1 MKHISIIIKMTMS
14 PEIHYDVFFETS
26 TAASSSDLELIPQKD
41 NSLQLSISLA
51 IEQLLSENRKQKY
64 YTSKIREQSK
74 MIFSS
79 STIPKISILEYLN
92 RIVNYTKIEDSTL
105 ITSIIYLDSVTQNG
119 IYLTDYNI
127 HTLLLICILIA
138 IKMNEDDIYT
148 NDYYAEVAGISLKKL
163 NKIEHEFLNMNKFK
177 LFVDKDIFEQ
187 YQRYLSN
194 FYLNTKIYG

>member
-1 MKHISIIIKMTMS
+1 MTMS
-14 PEIHYDVFFETS
+14 PQMNYDILFDSPT
-26 TAASSSDLELIPQKD
+26 TSSSDIETIPQKD

-64 YTSKIREQSK
+64 YASKIREQSK

-79 STIPKISILEYLN
+79 NSIPKISSLEYLN

-105 ITSIIYLDSVTQNG
+105 ITAIIYLDLVGQNE

-138 IKMNEDDIYT
+138 IKMNEDSIYT
-148 NDYYAEVAGISLKKL
+148 NDYYAQVAGISLKKL

>member
-1 MKHISIIIKMTMS
+1 MTMS

-163 NKIEHEFLNMNKFK
+163 NKIEHEFLSMNKFK
-177 LFVDKDIFEQ
+177 LFVDKNIFEQ

>member
-1 MKHISIIIKMTMS
+1 MTMS

-138 IKMNEDDIYT
+138 IKMNEDSIYT
-148 NDYYAEVAGISLKKL
+148 NDYYAQVAGISLKKL

-177 LFVDKDIFEQ
+177 LFVDKDLFDK
-187 YQRYLSN
+187 YQQYLSN
-194 FYLNTKIYG
+194 FYLNTKMYG

>member
-1 MKHISIIIKMTMS
+1 MS

>member
-1 MKHISIIIKMTMS
+1 MTMS
-14 PEIHYDVFFETS
+14 PQMNYDILFDSPT
-26 TAASSSDLELIPQKD
+26 TSSSDIETIPQKD

-64 YTSKIREQSK
+64 YASKIREQSK

-79 STIPKISILEYLN
+79 NSIPKISILEYLN

-105 ITSIIYLDSVTQNG
+105 ITAIIYLDLVGQNE

-138 IKMNEDDIYT
+138 IKMNEDSIYS
-148 NDYYAEVAGISLKKL
+148 NDYYAQVAGISLKKL

-177 LFVDKDIFEQ
+177 LFVDKDLFDK
-187 YQRYLSN
+187 YQQYLSN
-194 FYLNTKIYG
+194 FYLNTKMYG

>member
-1 MKHISIIIKMTMS
+1 MPMS
-14 PEIHYDVFFETS
+14 PQMNYDILFDSPT
-26 TAASSSDLELIPQKD
+26 TSSSDIETIPQKD

-64 YTSKIREQSK
+64 YASKIREQSK

-79 STIPKISILEYLN
+79 NSIPKISILEYLN

-105 ITSIIYLDSVTQNG
+105 ITAIIYLDLVGQNE

-138 IKMNEDDIYT
+138 IKMNEDSIYT
-148 NDYYAEVAGISLKKL
+148 NDYYAQVAGISLKKL

-177 LFVDKDIFEQ
+177 LFVDKDLFDK
-187 YQRYLSN
+187 YQQYLSN

>member
-1 MKHISIIIKMTMS
+1 MTMS
-14 PEIHYDVFFETS
+14 PQMNYDILFDSPT
-26 TAASSSDLELIPQKD
+26 TSSSDIETIPQKD

-79 STIPKISILEYLN
+79 NSIPKISILEYLN

-105 ITSIIYLDSVTQNG
+105 ITAIIYLDLVGQNE

-138 IKMNEDDIYT
+138 IKMNEDSIYT
-148 NDYYAEVAGISLKKL
+148 NDYYAQVAGISLKKL

-177 LFVDKDIFEQ
+177 LFVDKDLFDK
-187 YQRYLSN
+187 YQQYLSN
-194 FYLNTKIYG
+194 FYLNTKMYG

>member
-1 MKHISIIIKMTMS
+1 MS
-14 PEIHYDVFFETS
+14 PQTNYDILFDSPT
-26 TAASSSDLELIPQKD
+26 TSSSDIETIPQKD

-64 YTSKIREQSK
+64 YASKIREQSK

-79 STIPKISILEYLN
+79 NSIPKISILEYLN

-105 ITSIIYLDSVTQNG
+105 ITAIIYLDLVGQNE

-138 IKMNEDDIYT
+138 IKMNEDSIYT
-148 NDYYAEVAGISLKKL
+148 NDYYAQVAGISLKKL

-177 LFVDKDIFEQ
+177 LFVDKDLFDK
-187 YQRYLSN
+187 YQQYLSN
-194 FYLNTKIYG
+194 FYLNTKMYG

>member
-1 MKHISIIIKMTMS
+1 MTMS
-14 PEIHYDVFFETS
+14 PQMNYDILFDSPT
-26 TAASSSDLELIPQKD
+26 TSSSDIETIPQKD

-64 YTSKIREQSK
+64 YASKIREQSK

-79 STIPKISILEYLN
+79 NSIPKISILEYLN

-105 ITSIIYLDSVTQNG
+105 ITAIIYLDWVGQNE

-138 IKMNEDDIYT
+138 IKMNEDSIYT
-148 NDYYAEVAGISLKKL
+148 NDYYAQVAGISLKKL

-177 LFVDKDIFEQ
+177 LFVDKDLFDK
-187 YQRYLSN
+187 YQQYLSN
-194 FYLNTKIYG
+194 FYLNTKMYG

>member
-1 MKHISIIIKMTMS
+1 MTMS

-51 IEQLLSENRKQKY
+51 IEQLLTENRKQKY

-138 IKMNEDDIYT
+138 IKMNEDNIYT

>member
-1 MKHISIIIKMTMS
+1 MTMS
-14 PEIHYDVFFETS
+14 PQMNYDILFDSPT
-26 TAASSSDLELIPQKD
+26 TSSSDIETIPQKD

-64 YTSKIREQSK
+64 YASKIREQSK

-79 STIPKISILEYLN
+79 NSIPKISILEYLN

-105 ITSIIYLDSVTQNG
+105 ITAIIYLDLVGQNE

-138 IKMNEDDIYT
+138 IKMNEDSIYT
-148 NDYYAEVAGISLKKL
+148 NDYYAQVAGISVKKL

-177 LFVDKDIFEQ
+177 LFVDKDLFDK
-187 YQRYLSN
+187 YQQYLSN
-194 FYLNTKIYG
+194 FYLNTKMYG

>member
-1 MKHISIIIKMTMS
+1 MTMS
-14 PEIHYDVFFETS
+14 PEMNYDLLFDSPT
-26 TAASSSDLELIPQKD
+26 TSSSDIETIPQKD

-51 IEQLLSENRKQKY
+51 IEQLLSENRKQKF

-79 STIPKISILEYLN
+79 NSIPKISILEYLN
-92 RIVNYTKIEDSTL
+92 RIVNYTKIENSTL
-105 ITSIIYLDSVTQNG
+105 ITAIIYLDLVGQNE

-127 HTLLLICILIA
+127 HILLLICILIA
-138 IKMNEDDIYT
+138 IKMNEDSIYT
-148 NDYYAEVAGISLKKL
+148 NDYYAQVAGISLKKL

-177 LFVDKDIFEQ
+177 LFVDKDLFDK
-187 YQRYLSN
+187 YQQYLSN

>member
-1 MKHISIIIKMTMS
+1 MTMS

-138 IKMNEDDIYT
+138 IKMNEDNIYT

>member
-1 MKHISIIIKMTMS
+1 MTMS
-14 PEIHYDVFFETS
+14 PQMNYDILFDSPT
-26 TAASSSDLELIPQKD
+26 TSSSDIETIPQKD
-41 NSLQLSISLA
+41 NSLQLSVSLA

-64 YTSKIREQSK
+64 YASKIREQSK

-79 STIPKISILEYLN
+79 NSIPKISILEYLN

-105 ITSIIYLDSVTQNG
+105 ITAIIYLDLVGQNE

-138 IKMNEDDIYT
+138 IKMNEDSIYT
-148 NDYYAEVAGISLKKL
+148 NDYYAQVAGISLKKL

-177 LFVDKDIFEQ
+177 LFVDKDLFDK
-187 YQRYLSN
+187 YQQYLSN
-194 FYLNTKIYG
+194 FYLNTKMYG

>member
-1 MKHISIIIKMTMS
+1 MTMS
-14 PEIHYDVFFETS
+14 PQMNYDILFDSPT
-26 TAASSSDLELIPQKD
+26 TSSSDIETIPQKD

-64 YTSKIREQSK
+64 YASKIREQSK

-79 STIPKISILEYLN
+79 NSIPEISILEYLN

-105 ITSIIYLDSVTQNG
+105 ITAIIYLDLVGQNE

-138 IKMNEDDIYT
+138 IKMNEDSIYT
-148 NDYYAEVAGISLKKL
+148 NDYYAQVAGISLKKL

-177 LFVDKDIFEQ
+177 LFVDKDLFDK
-187 YQRYLSN
+187 YQQYLSN

>member
-1 MKHISIIIKMTMS
+1 MTMS
-14 PEIHYDVFFETS
+14 PQMNYDILFDSPT
-26 TAASSSDLELIPQKD
+26 TSSSDIETIPQKD

-64 YTSKIREQSK
+64 YASKIREQSK

-79 STIPKISILEYLN
+79 NSIPKISILEYLN

-105 ITSIIYLDSVTQNG
+105 ITAIIYLDLVGQNE

-138 IKMNEDDIYT
+138 IKINEDSIYT
-148 NDYYAEVAGISLKKL
+148 NDYYAQVAGISLKKL

-177 LFVDKDIFEQ
+177 LFVDKDLFDK
-187 YQRYLSN
+187 YQQYLSN
-194 FYLNTKIYG
+194 FYLNTKMYG

>member
-1 MKHISIIIKMTMS
+1 MTMS
-14 PEIHYDVFFETS
+14 PQMNYDILFDSPT
-26 TAASSSDLELIPQKD
+26 TSSSDIETIPQKD

-64 YTSKIREQSK
+64 YASKIREQSK

-79 STIPKISILEYLN
+79 NSIPKISILEYLN

-105 ITSIIYLDSVTQNG
+105 ITAIIYLDLVGQNE

-138 IKMNEDDIYT
+138 IKMNEDSIYT
-148 NDYYAEVAGISLKKL
+148 NDYYAQVAGISLKKL

-177 LFVDKDIFEQ
+177 LFVDKDLFDK
-187 YQRYLSN
+187 YQQYLSN
-194 FYLNTKIYG
+194 FFLNTKMYG

>member
-1 MKHISIIIKMTMS
+1 MTMS
-14 PEIHYDVFFETS
+14 PQMNYDILFDSPT
-26 TAASSSDLELIPQKD
+26 TSSSDIETIPQKD

-64 YTSKIREQSK
+64 YASKIREQSK

-79 STIPKISILEYLN
+79 NSIPKISILEYLN

-105 ITSIIYLDSVTQNG
+105 ITAIIYLDLVGQNE

-138 IKMNEDDIYT
+138 IKMNEDSIYT
-148 NDYYAEVAGISLKKL
+148 NDYYAQVAGISLKKL

-177 LFVDKDIFEQ
+177 LFFDKDLFDK
-187 YQRYLSN
+187 YQQYLSN
-194 FYLNTKIYG
+194 FYLNTKMYG

>member
-1 MKHISIIIKMTMS
+1 MTMS
-14 PEIHYDVFFETS
+14 PQMNYDILFDSPT
-26 TAASSSDLELIPQKD
+26 TSSSDIETIPQKD

-64 YTSKIREQSK
+64 YASKIREQSK

-79 STIPKISILEYLN
+79 NSIPKISILEYVN

-105 ITSIIYLDSVTQNG
+105 ITAIIYLDLVGQNE

-138 IKMNEDDIYT
+138 IKMNEDSIYT
-148 NDYYAEVAGISLKKL
+148 NDYYAQVAGISLKKL

-177 LFVDKDIFEQ
+177 LFVDKDLFDK
-187 YQRYLSN
+187 YQQYLSN
-194 FYLNTKIYG
+194 FYLNTKMYG

>member
-1 MKHISIIIKMTMS
+1 MTMS
-14 PEIHYDVFFETS
+14 PQMNYDILFDSPT
-26 TAASSSDLELIPQKD
+26 TSSSDIETIPQKD

-64 YTSKIREQSK
+64 YASKIREQSK
-74 MIFSS
+74 MIFISNS
-79 STIPKISILEYLN
+79 IPKISILEYLN

-105 ITSIIYLDSVTQNG
+105 ITAIIYLDLVGQNE

-138 IKMNEDDIYT
+138 IKMNEDSIYT
-148 NDYYAEVAGISLKKL
+148 NDYYAQVAGISLKKL

-177 LFVDKDIFEQ
+177 LFVDKDLFDK
-187 YQRYLSN
+187 YQQYLSN

>member
-1 MKHISIIIKMTMS
+1 MTMS
-14 PEIHYDVFFETS
+14 PQMNYDILFDSPT
-26 TAASSSDLELIPQKD
+26 TSSSDIETIPQKD

-64 YTSKIREQSK
+64 YASKIREQSK

-79 STIPKISILEYLN
+79 NSIPKISILEYLN
-92 RIVNYTKIEDSTL
+92 RIVNYTKIENSTL
-105 ITSIIYLDSVTQNG
+105 ITAIIYLDLVGQNE

-138 IKMNEDDIYT
+138 IKMNEDSIYT
-148 NDYYAEVAGISLKKL
+148 NDYYAQVAGISLKKL

-177 LFVDKDIFEQ
+177 LFVDKDLFDK
-187 YQRYLSN
+187 YQQYLSN
-194 FYLNTKIYG
+194 FYLNTKMYG

>member
-1 MKHISIIIKMTMS
+1 MTTS
-14 PEIHYDVFFETS
+14 PQMNYDILFDSPT
-26 TAASSSDLELIPQKD
+26 TSSSDIETIPQKD

-64 YTSKIREQSK
+64 YASKIREQSK

-79 STIPKISILEYLN
+79 NSIPKISILEYLN

-105 ITSIIYLDSVTQNG
+105 ITAIIYLDLVGQNE

-138 IKMNEDDIYT
+138 IKMNEDSIYT
-148 NDYYAEVAGISLKKL
+148 NDYYAQVAGISLKKL

-177 LFVDKDIFEQ
+177 LFVDKDLFDK
-187 YQRYLSN
+187 YQQYLSN
-194 FYLNTKIYG
+194 FYLNTKMYG

>member
-1 MKHISIIIKMTMS
+1 MTMS
-14 PEIHYDVFFETS
+14 PQMNYDILFDSPT
-26 TAASSSDLELIPQKD
+26 TSSSDIETIPQKD
-41 NSLQLSISLA
+41 NSLQLLISLA

-64 YTSKIREQSK
+64 YASKIREQSK

-79 STIPKISILEYLN
+79 NSIPKISILEYLN

-105 ITSIIYLDSVTQNG
+105 ITAIIYLDLVGQNE

-138 IKMNEDDIYT
+138 IKMNEDSIYT
-148 NDYYAEVAGISLKKL
+148 NDYYAQVAGISLKKL

-177 LFVDKDIFEQ
+177 LFVDKDLFDK
-187 YQRYLSN
+187 YQQYLSN
-194 FYLNTKIYG
+194 FYLNTKMYG

>member
-1 MKHISIIIKMTMS
+1 MTMS
-14 PEIHYDVFFETS
+14 PQMNYDILFDSPT
-26 TAASSSDLELIPQKD
+26 TSSSDIETIPQKD

-64 YTSKIREQSK
+64 YASKIREQSK

-79 STIPKISILEYLN
+79 NSIPKISILEYLN

-105 ITSIIYLDSVTQNG
+105 ITAIIYLDLVGQNE

>member
-1 MKHISIIIKMTMS
+1 MTMS
-14 PEIHYDVFFETS
+14 PEMNYDLLFDSPT
-26 TAASSSDLELIPQKD
+26 TSSSDIETIPQKD

-51 IEQLLSENRKQKY
+51 IEQLLSENRKQKF

-79 STIPKISILEYLN
+79 NSIPKISILEYLN
-92 RIVNYTKIEDSTL
+92 RIVNYTKIENSTL
-105 ITSIIYLDSVTQNG
+105 ITAIIYLDLVGQNE

-138 IKMNEDDIYT
+138 IKMNEDSIYT
-148 NDYYAEVAGISLKKL
+148 NDYYAQVAGISLKKL

-177 LFVDKDIFEQ
+177 LFVDKDLFDK
-187 YQRYLSN
+187 YQQYLSN

>member
-1 MKHISIIIKMTMS
+1 MTMS
-14 PEIHYDVFFETS
+14 PQMNYDILFDSPT
-26 TAASSSDLELIPQKD
+26 TSSSDIETIPQKD

-64 YTSKIREQSK
+64 YASKIREQSK

-79 STIPKISILEYLN
+79 NSLPKISILEYLN

-105 ITSIIYLDSVTQNG
+105 ITAIIYLDLVGQNE

>member
-1 MKHISIIIKMTMS
+1 MTMS

-148 NDYYAEVAGISLKKL
+148 NDYFAEVAGISLKKL

>member
-1 MKHISIIIKMTMS
+1 MS
-14 PEIHYDVFFETS
+14 PEIHYDVFFQTS

>member
-1 MKHISIIIKMTMS
+1 MTMS

-163 NKIEHEFLNMNKFK
+163 NKIEHEFLNMNKFN
-177 LFVDKDIFEQ
+177 LFFDKDIFEQ

>member
-1 MKHISIIIKMTMS
+1 MTMS
-14 PEIHYDVFFETS
+14 PQMNYDIFFDSPT
-26 TAASSSDLELIPQKD
+26 TSSSDIETIPQKD

-64 YTSKIREQSK
+64 YASKIREQSK

-79 STIPKISILEYLN
+79 NSIPKISILEYLN

-105 ITSIIYLDSVTQNG
+105 ITAIIYLDLVGQNE

-138 IKMNEDDIYT
+138 IKMNEDSIYT
-148 NDYYAEVAGISLKKL
+148 NEYYAQVAGISLKKL

-177 LFVDKDIFEQ
+177 LFVDKDLFDK
-187 YQRYLSN
+187 YQQYLSN
-194 FYLNTKIYG
+194 FFLNTKMYG

>member
-1 MKHISIIIKMTMS
+1 MTMS
-14 PEIHYDVFFETS
+14 PEMNYDILFDSPT
-26 TAASSSDLELIPQKD
+26 TSSSDIETIPQKD

-51 IEQLLSENRKQKY
+51 IEQLLSENRKQKFY
-64 YTSKIREQSK
+64 ASKIREQSK

-79 STIPKISILEYLN
+79 NSIPKISILEYLN

-105 ITSIIYLDSVTQNG
+105 ITAIIYLDLVGQNE

-138 IKMNEDDIYT
+138 IKMNEDSIYT
-148 NDYYAEVAGISLKKL
+148 NDYYAQVAGISLKKL

-177 LFVDKDIFEQ
+177 LFVDKDLFDK
-187 YQRYLSN
+187 YQQYLSN
-194 FYLNTKIYG
+194 FYLNTKMYG

>member
-1 MKHISIIIKMTMS
+1 MTMS
-14 PEIHYDVFFETS
+14 PQMNYDILFDSPT
-26 TAASSSDLELIPQKD
+26 TSSSDIDTIPQKD

-64 YTSKIREQSK
+64 YASKIREQSK

-79 STIPKISILEYLN
+79 NSIPKISILEYLN

-105 ITSIIYLDSVTQNG
+105 ITAIIYLDLVGQNE

-138 IKMNEDDIYT
+138 IKMNEDSIYT
-148 NDYYAEVAGISLKKL
+148 NDYYAQVAGISLKKL

-177 LFVDKDIFEQ
+177 LFVDKDLFDK
-187 YQRYLSN
+187 YQQYLSN
-194 FYLNTKIYG
+194 FYLNTKMYG

>member
-1 MKHISIIIKMTMS
+1 MTMS

-138 IKMNEDDIYT
+138 IKMNEDEIYT

>member
-1 MKHISIIIKMTMS
+1 MTMS

-148 NDYYAEVAGISLKKL
+148 NDYYAEVAVISLKKL
-163 NKIEHEFLNMNKFK
+163 NKLEHEFLNMNKFK

-187 YQRYLSN
+187 YQQYLSN

>member
-1 MKHISIIIKMTMS
+1 MTMS

-177 LFVDKDIFEQ
+177 LFVDKDLFDK
-187 YQRYLSN
+187 YQQYLSN
-194 FYLNTKIYG
+194 FYLNTKMYG

>member
-1 MKHISIIIKMTMS
+1 MTMS
-14 PEIHYDVFFETS
+14 PQMNYDILFDSPT
-26 TAASSSDLELIPQKD
+26 TSSSDIETNPQKD

-64 YTSKIREQSK
+64 YASKIREQWK

-79 STIPKISILEYLN
+79 NSIPKISILEYLN

-105 ITSIIYLDSVTQNG
+105 ITAIIYLDLVGQNE

-177 LFVDKDIFEQ
+177 LFVDKDLFDK
-187 YQRYLSN
+187 YQQYLSN
-194 FYLNTKIYG
+194 FYLNTKMYG